1 MTLPLEEDPRPPYL
15 QAADVLRAEILE
27 ERIRPGEK
35 LPSTRTLQERY
46 GIASSTV
53 QNALRV
59 LKDEGLVYSVQG
71 RGSYVRSHEKEYR
84 EKAILEEIQQ
94 IADQA
99 KAEREQAKR
108 STHDT
113 PADPG
118 SAEPP
123 VLQAIWA
130 IREAIVEG
138 RLKFED
144 KLPDPIK
151 LQLMFV
157 TDSETVE
164 RALRHLAFERLVHRT
179 PRGSLTVA
187 LTGGGRNNLRRSM
200 LARARVESLR
210 RAAEREGETLADD
223 FALDDPTEEDS
234 RPPYIQ
240 VADILRREILDGEL
254 KPGSQLPAARALQER
269 FGVASSTV
277 QNALRLLKGE
287 DLIYSVL
294 GRGSYVRKTAVVRP
308 SEQTADVPLERVK
321 EPRTAEH
328 DAAELVRLRKQV
340 TQLQKT
346 RKQLEAEVS
355 RLTKELE
362 RRG

>member
-99 KAEREQAKR
+99 KAERAQAKR
-108 STHDT
+108 GTHDA

-118 SAEPP
+118 SAETP

-144 KLPDPIK
+144 RLPDLIK
-151 LQLMFV
+151 LQLMFA

-223 FALDDPTEEDS
+223 FALDEPAEEDS

-308 SEQTADVPLERVK
+308 SEQAADVLLERVK

-328 DAAELVRLRKQV
+328 DAAEVVRLRKQV
-340 TQLQKT
+340 AQLQKT

>member
-59 LKDEGLVYSVQG
+59 LKDEGLIYSVQG
-71 RGSYVRSHEKEYR
+71 RGSYVRGLEKEYR
-84 EKAILEEIQQ
+84 EKALLEELQQ

-99 KAEREQAKR
+99 KAEREQAKDGTQDA
-108 STHDT
+108 SV
-113 PADPG
+113 G
-118 SAEPP
+118 SGAGQPP

-130 IREAIVEG
+130 IREAIMEG

-144 KLPDPIK
+144 TIPEPIR
-151 LQLMFV
+151 LQLMFA

-164 RALRHLAFERLVHRT
+164 RALRHLTNERLVYRG
-179 PRGSLTVA
+179 PRGNLIVG
-187 LTGGGRNNLRRSM
+187 LIGGRHDLRRTM
-200 LARARVESLR
+200 LARERVEALR
-210 RAAEREGETLADD
+210 RAAEREGEALADD
-223 FALDDPTEEDS
+223 YALDEPLEEDS

-240 VADILRREILDGEL
+240 VADILRREILDGDL
-254 KPGSQLPAARALQER
+254 TPGSQLPAARALQER

-287 DLIYSVL
+287 GLIYSVL
-294 GRGSYVRKTAVVRP
+294 GRGSYVRKTQAGKAP
-308 SEQTADVPLERVK
+308 DPDAPIERVK
-321 EPRTAEH
+321 EPRTAED
-328 DAAELVRLRKQV
+328 DAEEVIRLRKQV
-340 TQLQKT
+340 EQLQKT
-346 RKQLEAEVS
+346 RHQLEAEVS

-362 RRG
+362 QRG